1 MDSKKFYGLDL
12 LRGIAGYG
20 VAITHYFYFVHKKL
34 DFEYY
39 SFLFVEIF
47 FVLSGF
53 VLSNQLIKIYK
64 DKSNI
69 KIFYLRRWLRTIPLY
84 LVALIFYT
92 AISNNFNFD
101 FFKFLFFIQKAIPNF
116 VDNDY
121 FMVAWSLSIEEF
133 FYLIFP
139 VYLILF
145 SKIKPHKL
153 AIYFI
158 IFLSIIKIANS
169 ENFSSDFLRTG
180 TFFRLDSIAIGFLL
194 SFYFSKLINFKKII
208 IFLTSILIIVFI
220 NYKDIFFNNTGLFT
234 IYFIFLSQ
242 ILSAFLVLIF
252 CSFDFMSNGKISK
265 RICTTVANQTYS
277 VYLFHLIIMHFFI
290 MIDNRIINNLYVYII
305 VLFLISTI
313 IFKFFEKPILLLR
326 PKYKNE

>member
-1 MDSKKFYGLDL
+1 MNNKNFYSLDL

-20 VAITHYFYFVHKKL
+20 VATTHYLYFVLNKVN
-34 DFEYY
+34 FEYY
-39 SFLFVEIF
+39 SFIFVEIF

-53 VLSNQLIKIYK
+53 VLSGQLSKIHR

-69 KIFYLRRWLRTIPLY
+69 KIFYIRRLFRTIPLY
-84 LVALIFYT
+84 LIALIFYT
-92 AISNNFNFD
+92 AISNNFNLD
-101 FFKFLFFIQKAIPNF
+101 FFKFLFFVQKIVPNF
-116 VDNDY
+116 VESNY

-139 VYLILF
+139 IYLILF
-145 SKIKPHKL
+145 SNIKARNL

-158 IFLSIIKIANS
+158 ILLSIIKILNH
-169 ENFSSDFLRTG
+169 ENLSNDFLRTG
-180 TFFRLDSIAIGFLL
+180 TLIRLDSIAIGFLL
-194 SFYFSKLINFKKII
+194 SIYYNKLINFPKIVGFVGLLLIAVI
-208 IFLTSILIIVFI
+208 IYCKSL
-220 NYKDIFFNNTGLFT
+220 FFNGSGINTV
-234 IYFIFLSQ
+234 YFIFLSQ
-242 ILSAFLVLIF
+242 CLGALLVLFF
-252 CSFDFMSNGKISK
+252 CSIEFLFKRDLIKKFSNL
-265 RICTTVANQTYS
+265 VATQTYS

>member
-1 MDSKKFYGLDL
+1 MDNKKFFGLDL

-20 VAITHYFYFVHKKL
+20 VAITHYFYFVQKKL

-64 DKSNI
+64 DRKNI

-84 LVALIFYT
+84 FVALIFYA

-101 FFKFLFFIQKAIPNF
+101 FFKFLFFVQKAIPNF
-116 VDNDY
+116 VNNDY

-133 FYLIFP
+133 FYFIFP
-139 VYLILF
+139 IYLILF

-158 IFLSIIKIANS
+158 IFLSIIKIINH

-180 TFFRLDSIAIGFLL
+180 TFLRLDSIAIGFLL
-194 SFYFSKLINFKKII
+194 SFYFSKLINFRKII
-208 IFLTSILIIVFI
+208 IFLTAILIIIFI
-220 NYKDIFFNNTGLFT
+220 NYKNVFFNNMGIYTV
-234 IYFIFLSQ
+234 YFIFLSQ
-242 ILSAFLVLIF
+242 ILSMFLVLIF
-252 CSFDFMSNGKISK
+252 CSIDFMVKGKILK
-265 RICTTVANQTYS
+265 QICNTVASQTYS
-277 VYLFHLIIMHFFI
+277 VYLFHLIVMHFLI
-290 MIDNRIINNLYVYII
+290 MSNNLLINNLYIYIAI
-305 VLFLISTI
+305 LFIMSTI
-313 IFKFFEKPILLLR
+313 IFKYFEKPILLLR
-326 PKYKNE
+326 PKYKDE

>member
-1 MDSKKFYGLDL
+1 MDNRKFYGLDL

-20 VAITHYFYFVHKKL
+20 VAITHYFYFVKRNV

-64 DKSNI
+64 EKKNI
-69 KIFYLRRWLRTIPLY
+69 KVFYLRRWYRTIPLY

-101 FFKFLFFIQKAIPNF
+101 FFKFLFFIQKAIPDF
-116 VDNDY
+116 VNNDY

-139 VYLILF
+139 IYLITL

-158 IFLSIIKIANS
+158 IILSLAKIITH
-169 ENFSSDFLRTG
+169 ENFSNDFLRTG
-180 TFFRLDSIAIGFLL
+180 TFLRLDSIALGFLL
-194 SFYFSKLINFKKII
+194 SFYFSKLINFNKIT
-208 IFLTSILIIVFI
+208 IFLTLILIIIFI
-220 NYKDIFFNNTGLFT
+220 NYKNIFFNNSGIYTV
-234 IYFIFLSQ
+234 YFIFLSQ
-242 ILSAFLVLIF
+242 ILSVFFVLIF
-252 CSFDFMSNGKISK
+252 CNIEFLIKGTIFKN
-265 RICTTVANQTYS
+265 ICNLLATQTYS
-277 VYLFHLIIMHFFI
+277 VYLFHLIIMHFLI
-290 MIDNRIINNLYVYII
+290 MSDNFLINNLVVYIGI
-305 VLFLISTI
+305 LFTVSTI
-313 IFKFFEKPILLLR
+313 TFKYFEKPILALR